1 MIGLGSTQQYS
12 QASSLLN
19 RSDSVSEWVTDKHN
33 QWSDSGPIKKNK
45 KRKELRCKKRTIL
58 CMMFCR
64 RNVYIAWIGAHPTDS
79 AAMRHFFLHTWV
91 MLIDSLYSSLQFST
105 FLFSRFEMFFFFF
118 KVWVF
123 KCYSRLLTCFLLN
136 IVDVNLLLKEYLFL
150 IYFPWMD
157 YRMGVELERVSYQK
171 PSLLGWAVV
180 TTTLGE

>member
-1 MIGLGSTQQYS
+1 MIEPVHYVAPT
-12 QASSLLN
+12 ASWKCVFRTPCGAKAL
-19 RSDSVSEWVTDKHN
+19 
-33 QWSDSGPIKKNK
+33 KKNK

-58 CMMFCR
+58 CMRFCR

-79 AAMRHFFLHTWV
+79 TAMRHFFLHTWV

-157 YRMGVELERVSYQK
+157 GSGIGKSFLSETFPSRVSGGYDHFRGAEG
-171 PSLLGWAVV
+171 L
-180 TTTLGE
+180 